1 MAKPKMMQMMKQVK
15 QVKKMQKA
23 LASKTVEARSKDD
36 IVVVV
41 AKGDMTVKTIT
52 IDSAA
57 LDPARKERLEKLIA
71 STVNSA
77 LDASKKAA
85 AGDMAKMGD
94 LSGLA
99 DMFRIT
105 IAIPSQPAIRPRP
118 FRRFQRTRY
127 STASQA

>member
-99 DMFRIT
+99 DMLGG
-105 IAIPSQPAIRPRP
+105 
-118 FRRFQRTRY
+118 
-127 STASQA
+127 ASGGGGAPGGR